1 MSDEATGDQAAPAEP
16 VIDPELLAM
25 LVCPACHGELLL
37 VGQRL
42 ECQGCGLKYR
52 IEDGIPIMLI
62 DQAER

>member
-1 MSDEATGDQAAPAEP
+1 MSDGDAPDEARAEP
-16 VIDPELLAM
+16 AIAADLLAI